1 MSLEPRCGPGSSRG
15 GAVPAGKRDP
25 QDAAT
30 DALTGAMPVPS
41 VPKTALV
48 TGGAR
53 RIGRALALALAA
65 DGFAVA
71 VHHRNSHAAA
81 ENLIALIRNNG
92 GMAVALGADLGDEG
106 AVRELLPRAQQALG
120 PIGCLVNNAG
130 VFASDTIET
139 VTRESWE
146 LHFAVN
152 LRAPFVLIQDFAKRL
167 PKSSGGVVVNLL
179 DQRVWSLTPYFV
191 SYTLSKAGL
200 WTLTQT
206 MALALAPRIR
216 VNGIGPGPAL
226 PSSRQTVEEFARQC
240 ATMPLRRGTSPQEI
254 AAALRFILSAPA
266 MTGQMIALDGG
277 QHLGWAQSHRLP
289 IVE

>member
-1 MSLEPRCGPGSSRG
+1 
-15 GAVPAGKRDP
+15 VPAGEHEP
-25 QDAAT
+25 QEASP
-30 DALTGAMPVPS
+30 DALTGAMPVPP
-41 VPKTALV
+41 VPKAALV

-81 ENLIALIRNNG
+81 ERLVAGILNNG
-92 GMAVALGADLGDEG
+92 GTAVALAADLADEG

-120 PIGCLVNNAG
+120 PIGCLVNNAA
-130 VFASDTIET
+130 VFAADTVET
-139 VTRESWE
+139 VTPESWE
-146 LHFAVN
+146 LHLGVN
-152 LRAPFVLIQDFAKRL
+152 VRAPFVLIQDFAKRL
-167 PKSSGGVVVNLL
+167 PKSAGGVVVNLL

-226 PSSRQTVEEFARQC
+226 PSPRQSAEEFARQC
-240 ATMPLRRGTSPQEI
+240 VTMPLRRGTSPQEI

-277 QHLGWAQSHRLP
+277 QHLGWAQAQRSP
-289 IVE
+289 ISE